1 MYSRNIKEN
10 ILPPKAWLSSTH
22 NFLPNC
28 ALNLLQAFLL
38 VPVLCFQNWP
48 QTRLTHI
55 LFPKERNSRSLNTFK
70 YWWNF
75 QTFLKLHLFLYH
87 FTMILLP
94 IYSFPN
100 LLMKDEKMQQGFLLL
115 IHCFQNNFTCLPS
128 FQSVFI
134 NVTDHTDHYISVILQ
149 FRIISIWLPSQQSER
164 FFFFF
169 FAFLNL
175 WAQWSF

>member
-1 MYSRNIKEN
+1 MTIKH
-10 ILPPKAWLSSTH
+10 TQ
-22 NFLPNC
+22 FLLLNC

-48 QTRLTHI
+48 QTRLVHI

-75 QTFLKLHLFLYH
+75 QTFLKLNLFLHH

-100 LLMKDEKMQQGFLLL
+100 LLMKDEKMEQGFLPL

-149 FRIISIWLPSQQSER
+149 FRIISIWLPSQESES
-164 FFFFF
+164 FFF